1 MAVELKELDGGKV
14 LELHL
19 TGTLAGEDYE
29 KFVPEVERLVEQ
41 HGKIRMLVEMHDF
54 HGWTA
59 GALWEDTKFTVQYFS
74 DIERLAVVGEAKWQE
89 GVSLFAKPFTS
100 AVVRYFDRTKV
111 DKAREW
117 LRLGEPNRAG
127 KEST

>member
-1 MAVELKELDGGKV
+1 MAVELQELDGGKV

-19 TGTLAGEDYE
+19 TGKLVREDYE

-41 HGKIRMLVEMHDF
+41 HGKIRLLVEMHDF

-59 GALWEDTKFTVQYFS
+59 GALWEDTKFAVQYFS
-74 DIERLAVVGEAKWQE
+74 DIEQLAVVGEAKWQE
-89 GVSLFAKPFTS
+89 GLSLFSKPFTS
-100 AVVRYFDRTKV
+100 AEVRYFDRA
-111 DKAREW
+111 KADEARVW
-117 LRLGEPNRAG
+117 LRSDKPGCGG